1 MLQRIMCMPA
11 SIIFASTSGYQD
23 FGPTVHMISVF
34 HGESLVSAMSSYFA
48 IASSSSVHNCWRD
61 SKSVAFYKYT
71 ATRSWR

>member
-1 MLQRIMCMPA
+1 MLQQIMCTPA

-34 HGESLVSAMSSYFA
+34 YGKSSVSAMSSYFA
-48 IASSSSVHNCWRD
+48 IASSSSVHNCWCD
-61 SKSVAFYKYT
+61 SKSVAFCEYT

>member
-1 MLQRIMCMPA
+1 MLQCTPA

-34 HGESLVSAMSSYFA
+34 YGKSSVSAMSSYFA
-48 IASSSSVHNCWRD
+48 IASSSSVHNCWCD
-61 SKSVAFYKYT
+61 SKSVAFCEYT